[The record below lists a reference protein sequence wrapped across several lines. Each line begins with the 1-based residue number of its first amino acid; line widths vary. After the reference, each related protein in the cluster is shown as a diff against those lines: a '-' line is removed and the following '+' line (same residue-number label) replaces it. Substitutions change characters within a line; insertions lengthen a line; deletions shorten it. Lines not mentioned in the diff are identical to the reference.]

1 MSESPNHQRADDVGC
16 KPKRAAAVK
25 ANADRQSQSS
35 LIVQKRQRPATSTA
49 LTLFHTS
56 GHDEPATPTI
66 QQLSHGALTLQL
78 AFKRREMPAV
88 QLEGKMPNRNRF
100 GSAKGSTAYTQWN
113 RERMA
118 SKRKQSGSSSIE
130 EDWCP
135 GQIQAL
141 TSTLGSSI
149 DHWREEAQE
158 EFEVRRVRRMKSHH
172 P

>member
-1 MSESPNHQRADDVGC
+1 MSESPNHQRADDVSC
-16 KPKRAAAVK
+16 KPKRAAAAK
-25 ANADRQSQSS
+25 ADAARQAQPS
-35 LIVQKRQRPATSTA
+35 LMVQKRQRSATCTA
-49 LTLFHTS
+49 LTLVQTS

-78 AFKRREMPAV
+78 AFKHREMPAV
-88 QLEGKMPNRNRF
+88 KMASKMPNRNRF
-100 GSAKGSTAYTQWN
+100 GSAKGSTGYAQWN

-118 SKRKQSGSSSIE
+118 SKRKQTASTSIE

-149 DHWREEAQE
+149 DHWRKEAQE
-158 EFEVRRVRRMKSHH
+158 DFEVRRVRRMRSHH
-172 P
+172 L